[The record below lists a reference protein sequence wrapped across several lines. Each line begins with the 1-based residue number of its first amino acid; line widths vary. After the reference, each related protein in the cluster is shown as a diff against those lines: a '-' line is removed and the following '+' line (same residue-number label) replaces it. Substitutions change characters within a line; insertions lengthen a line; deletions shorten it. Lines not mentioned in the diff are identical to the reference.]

1 MNNLP
6 TDRALASKHLKYLGY
21 KPGDDI
27 YLRFFYH
34 SSDPRKNGDS
44 GRKLSMLDWS
54 QIEKYQ
60 SDGRGVYVVVNGSDG
75 GHKDADIKQCCAIF
89 CEWDDIPLAEQ
100 FEKWSE
106 LGFVEPTFTVFSGD
120 KSMQP
125 YWVFDEPIAPAQWR
139 ELQTLLIEVMGADKS
154 NKNSS
159 RVFRLA
165 GGWHVKPDPLR
176 GLGQRESA
184 KSEIVGESGIRYN
197 FMDLQSRLVNLL
209 VKDGADTSRTI
220 VENQLSTPL
229 FVPQTPELVP
239 QTPELVPQAPELV
252 PQTPNTSTTLS
263 GAITPQATL
272 TESSFDYSEDTP
284 TRYKDITVPV
294 PIAISIPC
302 ALGKSKEFLNGVA
315 IERNTSMATLARDLI
330 GVQNEY
336 SQLGQT
342 TNDDAYTL
350 FIDACR
356 QCSPGGGWD
365 EHEWEQI
372 WASARKSNPIS
383 SLSHYF
389 PDGLKSC
396 IKGEYWRHLKS
407 LPLDQT
413 NFQTEFLAHYLD
425 DESETP
431 DTPVKNRA
439 LESNDKMILDYNKLS
454 KHFGDRIR
462 LNLLS
467 KRIEVNGIVISLDRA
482 KLQLAVRHGISL
494 YSCRE
499 DIQDILVEL
508 AEQNQYSPIEEYLR
522 KLPKPADTS
531 ALDNLAEKY
540 FGIKGKMYQIFVRK
554 TLIGAVAR
562 ALKPGCKLDTAL
574 ILQGKQGFKKSTFFK
589 ILAGDYFDDS
599 LGAVSDKDE
608 RLKLHRAWFVE
619 WSELESIFKR
629 RDVSQTK
636 AFLSSAV
643 DAIRPPYCR
652 DTQDFKR
659 SSIIV
664 ATTNKDEFLS
674 DETGNRRFWICPIKK
689 LIPIELLKKERDAIW
704 AAAVLAFESGEEW
717 WLEYD
722 EEIAAETL
730 AEEFQTSDP
739 WQEPIQTYIENRE
752 WVQIGDLLLY
762 LQVNLDRQER
772 AHQMRIAG
780 LLKVM
785 GWTKN
790 FRMVAGKRVRVW
802 CRESEQPV
810 SPTEVDQRLSADV
823 VQAETFTPSEI
834 ENQTQQ
840 LGQHDHLITPKKV
853 FFNKEEEETTGL
865 TAETEKK
872 ESFGQLLEKVDHAP
886 EIQAEQDI
894 QPALPEI
901 FEVDHETDTEIT
913 ELVNFIAY
921 FAIEAGE
928 ADETGD
934 KVRALHCQRELA
946 RDVQGI
952 VGEAC
957 RIGNI
962 DRKRVWD
969 ALSEKERVAF
979 TELVRLEQSYAF
991 RIQSAIKHNSKAVAC
1006 AIELD
1011 LKRDIDAGN
1020 VTEAAV
1026 AKIVGQSFQDFKKLA
1041 TLIAP
1046 IDAEKIRDIANI
1058 FWTEYYPEHTQ
1069 SLITQM
1075 FGSRSPGTKYSQ
1087 EIILEWLKTENELVR
1102 DRITYLLELVNPQS

>member
-1 MNNLP
+1 MNTNPHLLI
-6 TDRALASKHLKYLGY
+6 DRAQASKHLEYLGY
-21 KPGDDI
+21 KPGDNV

-34 SSDPRKNGDS
+34 STDPRKNNDN
-44 GRKLSMLDWS
+44 GRKESHLSWEK
-54 QIEKYQ
+54 IEEYQ
-60 SDGRGVYVVVNGSDG
+60 VNGRGVYVVVNGVDG
-75 GHKDADIKQCCAIF
+75 GHKDVDIQRCCAIF

-106 LGFVEPTFTVFSGD
+106 LGFVEPTFTVYSGD

-125 YWVFDEPIAPAQWR
+125 YWVFDEPITPKQWR
-139 ELQTLLIEVMGADKS
+139 ELQNLLIEVMKADKS
-154 NKNSS
+154 NKNPS

-165 GGWHVKPDPLR
+165 GGWHVKPD
-176 GLGQRESA
+176 REPT
-184 KSEIVGESGIRYN
+184 KTEIVGESGIRYN
-197 FMDLQSRLVNLL
+197 FMDLQLRLVDLL
-209 VKDGADTSRTI
+209 VKDTGRTK
-220 VENQLSTPL
+220 NQLQFLMHPCIDASETTSETAPPAPVLPDPSQGSGLPRTPRT
-229 FVPQTPELVP
+229 PRTPELLP
-239 QTPELVPQAPELV
+239 RTPGTTPEVA
-252 PQTPNTSTTLS
+252 
-263 GAITPQATL
+263 
-272 TESSFDYSEDTP
+272 ESSFDYSEGTP

-330 GVQNEY
+330 GVQTEY

-356 QCSPGGGWD
+356 RCSPGNGWD

-389 PDGLKSC
+389 ADGLKSC

-407 LPLDQT
+407 LSLDQT
-413 NFQTEFLAHYLD
+413 SFQTEFLTHYPD
-425 DESETP
+425 DESETLSP
-431 DTPVKNRA
+431 SPEDTPVRNRA

-467 KRIEVNGIVISLDRA
+467 KRIEVNEIVISLDRA

-562 ALKPGCKLDTAL
+562 ALRPGCKLDTAL

-589 ILAGDYFDDS
+589 TLAGDYFDDS

-739 WQEPIQTYIENRE
+739 WQEPIASYIENRE
-752 WVQIGDLLLY
+752 WVQIGDLLLH
-762 LQVNLDRQER
+762 LQVDLNRQER

-780 LLKVM
+780 ILKVM

-790 FRMVAGKRVRVW
+790 FRMIAGKRVRVW
-802 CRESEQPV
+802 CRESDHPV
-810 SPTEVDQRLSADV
+810 LPSEVDQKVEADV
-823 VQAETFTPSEI
+823 DLAETPTPSPI
-834 ENQTQQ
+834 DNQTQQ
-840 LGQHDHLITPKKV
+840 PGQPDHLITPKNL
-853 FFNKEEEETTGL
+853 FFDKEEGETTGL

-872 ESFGQLLEKVDHAP
+872 ESLGQLFEKVDHAP
-886 EIQAEQDI
+886 ESQIEQDI
-894 QPALPEI
+894 QPALPI
-901 FEVDHETDTEIT
+901 ISEVDHLPLESSDVT
-913 ELVNFIAY
+913 ELKTFIQT
-921 FAIEAGE
+921 AI
-928 ADETGD
+928 ETGD
-934 KVRALHCQRELA
+934 HEFAKNI
-946 RDVQGI
+946 QGI
-952 VGEAC
+952 LKEAC
-957 RIGNI
+957 IRNATI
-962 DRKRVWD
+962 RKQVWD
-969 ALSEKERVAF
+969 ALSEEEQVAF
-979 TELVRLEQSYAF
+979 TELVRLEQNYAH
-991 RIQSAIKHNSKAVAC
+991 RILSAIKFDSKAVAR

-1011 LKRDIDAGN
+1011 LKRDINAGN

-1026 AKIVGQSFQDFKKLA
+1026 AKIVGQSFQDFKKLVV
-1041 TLIAP
+1041 LIAP

-1075 FGSRSPGTKYSQ
+1075 FGSGSPGTKYSQ
-1087 EIILEWLKTENELVR
+1087 EIILEWLETEDELVR
-1102 DRITYLLELVNPQS
+1102 DRITYLLGLINPQS